1 MTTMSSNPNPYLR
14 ANRLSRFFH
23 SWLSELLS
31 KSYQQQTLHLSDLY
45 DLLPHM
51 ESTKLTDQ
59 MEANWLDELNRY
71 KQKQKQ
77 PSLLRAT
84 LRTVGWKPLL
94 VGLLLI
100 PIELSK
106 IAQPIVLIFLMNFF
120 ESCSTM
126 PIWGAWL
133 LTAATILAS
142 LCTSLIYNPY
152 FYWMQIFGL
161 KMRVAYSGLIYRKL
175 LRLSSDSMNKIS
187 PGKIT
192 NLLSNDASQI
202 ELVLQ
207 FINNL
212 WIAPLEIIIVI
223 IIFWQ
228 FVKYIAFIAVGYTLL
243 LLSIQLGFGRFFL
256 HLRGKIMQV
265 TDERVKMMSET
276 IQSMSIVKMYCW
288 ESAFAKKIL
297 SVRRREI
304 IQYAFSLVLECIQT
318 FFASTY
324 TDVAF
329 FIMYTAMWS
338 LNIRFNTR
346 FFAIAAGLLGFMRL
360 SIIEFVYYAIR
371 YFVFYMAAQKRIQA
385 FLLLSE
391 SERDNR
397 LMSICATDLF
407 TQLYGTK
414 GEALPEP
421 VKVPSK
427 GLGLQCNLKRATWK
441 KDDFFQLRNIAFD
454 AKPGDLICV
463 IGAVGSGKSSFL
475 QTLSGEIPYFDGK
488 VRLYGSFCYVPQEP
502 WIFSSSILNN
512 ILFGKEYNRHLFQRV
527 VYAAALESDL
537 NQLPHGRNT
546 IVGDQGFTLSGGQK
560 ARINLA
566 RALYRDADIYLLD
579 DPLSALDAQ
588 VSKHL
593 FEKTIKGYL
602 RNKICILA
610 THQVQFLQE
619 ATKIIVLKYGET
631 IEMGT
636 YNKLLATSTSFSR
649 LIDDI
654 HQNQEEKQQEFI
666 ARSRRQSMLGT
677 QSSEKDEEEML
688 SPVENDE
695 LIKEGSVKWTVY
707 TDYLRAGIGL
717 FLGFLLAIG
726 VFSAHQGVS
735 IFSNWWLAKWSDEE
749 TYRYYTF
756 NNCTTMNAMNN
767 EILNMTDAEWNKHRN
782 QRFIIYCAI
791 LFVVALITLLRV
803 VATKFMCL
811 NAGRV
816 LHDKML
822 QRIIRCPINFFDMNP
837 LGRIF
842 NRFTKDVM
850 IMDDSLPS
858 YFFDCL
864 QGFFQILGTV
874 ALVGWLNP
882 WSLIPTAI
890 AAACLLFVR
899 YRFAQCSRDLK
910 RLEGVTRSP
919 VYSHLVSTTKGLK
932 IIRSYHAEYLSSEIF
947 FHHLDVNTRANYLLI
962 TVNRW
967 SAFRFDWIA
976 LGFIA
981 LVTMLAVI
989 LRMTR
994 NSFSSAD
1001 IALTLSYSL
1010 NLMSLLQWT
1019 IKQSVNLETQMTA
1032 VERVLEYCNLEQEPP
1047 AEVPVD
1053 QRPPS
1058 DWPRHG
1064 RIVFDDV
1071 SMSQTFDTKAPLIL
1085 SHLSF
1090 TIEAA
1095 EKIGIVGRTGA
1106 GKSSL
1111 IQTLFRMNTLLDGE
1125 IKIDDINI
1133 ATIGLNDLRRQI
1145 SIIPQ
1150 NPFLFTGTMRSNLDQ
1165 FDEFADTEIWDALE
1179 QVQLKKFVAENLQDG
1194 LHSIMTESGSN
1205 LSVGQKQL
1213 MCLARAILRKSK
1225 ILLVDEATAN
1235 VDMATDKLIQMAIRS
1250 NFKDCTVL
1258 TVAHRL
1264 RTIIDSDR
1272 VMVLQNG
1279 KLLEFDRPYH
1289 LIRNPYS
1296 HFTSLVE
1303 QTGSGEAEHL
1313 RNMAENS
1320 FSDDIEIETIDSDT
1334 THL

>member
-1 MTTMSSNPNPYLR
+1 MTSTSSNPNPYLR
-14 ANRLSRFFH
+14 ANLLSRFFH

-31 KSYQQQTLHLSDLY
+31 KSHQQQTLHLSDLY
-45 DLLPHM
+45 DLLPHL

-59 MEANWLDELNRY
+59 MEASWLDELNQY

-133 LTAATILAS
+133 LTVATILAS
-142 LCTSLIYNPY
+142 LCTSIIYNPY

-243 LLSIQLGFGRFFL
+243 LLFIQLGFGRVFL

-265 TDERVKMMSET
+265 TDERIKMMSET

-297 SVRRREI
+297 SVR
-304 IQYAFSLVLECIQT
+304 
-318 FFASTY
+318 
-324 TDVAF
+324 
-329 FIMYTAMWS
+329 
-338 LNIRFNTR
+338 
-346 FFAIAAGLLGFMRL
+346 
-360 SIIEFVYYAIR
+360 
-371 YFVFYMAAQKRIQA
+371 
-385 FLLLSE
+385 SE

-397 LMSICATDLF
+397 LMSICPTDLF

-421 VKVPSK
+421 AKVPTK

-537 NQLPHGRNT
+537 NQLPQGRNT

-636 YNKLLATSTSFSR
+636 YNKLLATSTSFNR

-654 HQNQEEKQQEFI
+654 HQNQDEKQQEFI
-666 ARSRRQSMLGT
+666 ARSRRQSVFGT
-677 QSSEKDEEEML
+677 LSSENDEEEML

-695 LIKEGSVKWTVY
+695 LIKEGSVKWSVY
-707 TDYLRAGIGL
+707 TDYLRAGVGL

-735 IFSNWWLAKWSDEE
+735 ILSNWWLAKWSDEE

-756 NNCTTMNAMNN
+756 DNCTTMNAMNH
-767 EILNMTDAEWNKHRN
+767 EILNMTDTQWNKYRN

-791 LFVVALITLLRV
+791 LLVVALLTLLRV

-822 QRIIRCPINFFDMNP
+822 QRIIRCPIIFFDMNP

-890 AAACLLFVR
+890 AAVCLLFVR

-919 VYSHLVSTTKGLK
+919 VYSHLASTTKGLK

-947 FHHLDVNTRANYLLI
+947 FHHLDINTRANYLLI

-1047 AEVPVD
+1047 VEVPVD

-1058 DWPRHG
+1058 DWPTHG

-1071 SMSQTFDTKAPLIL
+1071 SMRQTSDTMAPLIL

-1165 FDEFADTEIWDALE
+1165 FDEFTDTEIWDALE
-1179 QVQLKKFVAENLQDG
+1179 QVQLKKFVAENLQGG
-1194 LHSIMTESGSN
+1194 LHSIMSESGSN

-1264 RTIIDSDR
+1264 RTIIDNDR
-1272 VMVLQNG
+1272 IMVLQNG
-1279 KLLEFDRPYH
+1279 KLLEFDKPYH
-1289 LIRNPYS
+1289 LIRNVYS

-1313 RNMAENS
+1313 RKMAENS
-1320 FSDDIEIETIDSDT
+1320 FSDDIETETNDSDT

>member
-1 MTTMSSNPNPYLR
+1 MTTMFSNPNPYLR

-31 KSYQQQTLHLSDLY
+31 KSHQQQTLHLSDLY

-256 HLRGKIMQV
+256 HLR
-265 TDERVKMMSET
+265 
-276 IQSMSIVKMYCW
+276 
-288 ESAFAKKIL
+288 
-297 SVRRREI
+297 REI

-421 VKVPSK
+421 AKVPSK

-588 VSKHL
+588 
-593 FEKTIKGYL
+593 
-602 RNKICILA
+602 
-610 THQVQFLQE
+610 
-619 ATKIIVLKYGET
+619 GET

-1313 RNMAENS
+1313 RKMAENS
-1320 FSDDIEIETIDSDT
+1320 FSDDIEIETNDSDT

>member
-31 KSYQQQTLHLSDLY
+31 KSHQQQTLHLSDLY

-256 HLRGKIMQV
+256 HL
-265 TDERVKMMSET
+265 
-276 IQSMSIVKMYCW
+276 
-288 ESAFAKKIL
+288 
-297 SVRRREI
+297 
-304 IQYAFSLVLECIQT
+304 
-318 FFASTY
+318 
-324 TDVAF
+324 
-329 FIMYTAMWS
+329 
-338 LNIRFNTR
+338 
-346 FFAIAAGLLGFMRL
+346 
-360 SIIEFVYYAIR
+360 
-371 YFVFYMAAQKRIQA
+371 
-385 FLLLSE
+385 SE

-421 VKVPSK
+421 AKVPSK

-593 FEKTIKGYL
+593 FEKY
-602 RNKICILA
+602 
-610 THQVQFLQE
+610 VQ
-619 ATKIIVLKYGET
+619 
-631 IEMGT
+631 
-636 YNKLLATSTSFSR
+636 
-649 LIDDI
+649 
-654 HQNQEEKQQEFI
+654 
-666 ARSRRQSMLGT
+666 
-677 QSSEKDEEEML
+677 
-688 SPVENDE
+688 
-695 LIKEGSVKWTVY
+695 
-707 TDYLRAGIGL
+707 
-717 FLGFLLAIG
+717 
-726 VFSAHQGVS
+726 
-735 IFSNWWLAKWSDEE
+735 
-749 TYRYYTF
+749 
-756 NNCTTMNAMNN
+756 
-767 EILNMTDAEWNKHRN
+767 
-782 QRFIIYCAI
+782 
-791 LFVVALITLLRV
+791 
-803 VATKFMCL
+803 
-811 NAGRV
+811 
-816 LHDKML
+816 
-822 QRIIRCPINFFDMNP
+822 
-837 LGRIF
+837 
-842 NRFTKDVM
+842 
-850 IMDDSLPS
+850 
-858 YFFDCL
+858 
-864 QGFFQILGTV
+864 
-874 ALVGWLNP
+874 
-882 WSLIPTAI
+882 
-890 AAACLLFVR
+890 
-899 YRFAQCSRDLK
+899 
-910 RLEGVTRSP
+910 
-919 VYSHLVSTTKGLK
+919 
-932 IIRSYHAEYLSSEIF
+932 
-947 FHHLDVNTRANYLLI
+947 
-962 TVNRW
+962 
-967 SAFRFDWIA
+967 
-976 LGFIA
+976 
-981 LVTMLAVI
+981 
-989 LRMTR
+989 
-994 NSFSSAD
+994 
-1001 IALTLSYSL
+1001 
-1010 NLMSLLQWT
+1010 
-1019 IKQSVNLETQMTA
+1019 
-1032 VERVLEYCNLEQEPP
+1032 
-1047 AEVPVD
+1047 
-1053 QRPPS
+1053 
-1058 DWPRHG
+1058 
-1064 RIVFDDV
+1064 
-1071 SMSQTFDTKAPLIL
+1071 
-1085 SHLSF
+1085 
-1090 TIEAA
+1090 
-1095 EKIGIVGRTGA
+1095 
-1106 GKSSL
+1106 
-1111 IQTLFRMNTLLDGE
+1111 
-1125 IKIDDINI
+1125 
-1133 ATIGLNDLRRQI
+1133 
-1145 SIIPQ
+1145 
-1150 NPFLFTGTMRSNLDQ
+1150 
-1165 FDEFADTEIWDALE
+1165 
-1179 QVQLKKFVAENLQDG
+1179 
-1194 LHSIMTESGSN
+1194 
-1205 LSVGQKQL
+1205 
-1213 MCLARAILRKSK
+1213 
-1225 ILLVDEATAN
+1225 
-1235 VDMATDKLIQMAIRS
+1235 
-1250 NFKDCTVL
+1250 
-1258 TVAHRL
+1258 
-1264 RTIIDSDR
+1264 
-1272 VMVLQNG
+1272 
-1279 KLLEFDRPYH
+1279 
-1289 LIRNPYS
+1289 
-1296 HFTSLVE
+1296 
-1303 QTGSGEAEHL
+1303 
-1313 RNMAENS
+1313 
-1320 FSDDIEIETIDSDT
+1320 
-1334 THL
+1334 